1 MGEIFIMQRPSAS
14 FKTLIRL
21 AALQPVRYLAGAS
34 QAADTVVN
42 WIAIDLEAARQ
53 GDVLLVAAG
62 EASDALLVRMRKGGL
77 VGLLLFGGGNNA
89 EWASTADFPVIEL
102 PDLMPFEETYRLL
115 LTVLIDQQARIMEM
129 RSTISA
135 QLDRL
140 VADGEGFR
148 GLVRAMAEISGRGV
162 VVQDKRLNIL
172 SAAPS
177 AALSEIWD
185 ALGTELQEYSKLPE
199 VLRDRKQ
206 AGKSPVFLHQSLPGG
221 LVRLVTPINVGGVAR
236 GYLSLVG
243 LEGDLDDLDQVVA
256 DQGALVCAVQMSRS
270 KAVREA
276 EKRLRSDLLN
286 ALLQETL
293 SARDAELW
301 AETMGL
307 DLTLAHVP
315 LRFTWHADTHLS
327 LRRLETLVNGEVAR
341 LGRTVIV
348 SPMGSEVICFCQV
361 PDGPGLPELAME
373 LGQNVLSRA
382 REESDEGLVLC
393 GLGPP
398 AGDLTAWGISFRQA
412 GQALEMARRLS
423 ADRPLYFPALSV
435 YRLLLQIEHTPELID
450 FEREILGSLLAYETG
465 PELIRT
471 LRSYFEHNGNLSQ
484 TAEALYIH
492 RNSLL
497 YRMDR
502 IAEISG
508 LDLANPETR
517 LAVQLA
523 LHIHQM
529 RNAGG

>member
-1 MGEIFIMQRPSAS
+1 
-14 FKTLIRL
+14 
-21 AALQPVRYLAGAS
+21 
-34 QAADTVVN
+34 
-42 WIAIDLEAARQ
+42 
-53 GDVLLVAAG
+53 
-62 EASDALLVRMRKGGL
+62 
-77 VGLLLFGGGNNA
+77 
-89 EWASTADFPVIEL
+89 
-102 PDLMPFEETYRLL
+102 
-115 LTVLIDQQARIMEM
+115 
-129 RSTISA
+129 
-135 QLDRL
+135 
-140 VADGEGFR
+140 
-148 GLVRAMAEISGRGV
+148 
-162 VVQDKRLNIL
+162 
-172 SAAPS
+172 
-177 AALSEIWD
+177 
-185 ALGTELQEYSKLPE
+185 
-199 VLRDRKQ
+199 
-206 AGKSPVFLHQSLPGG
+206 
-221 LVRLVTPINVGGVAR
+221 LVTPINVGGVAR

-256 DQGALVCAVQMSRS
+256 DQGALACAVQMSRS

-286 ALLQETL
+286 ALLQDTL

-315 LRFTWHADTHLS
+315 LRFAWHIDSNLS

-348 SPMGSEVICFCQV
+348 STMGSEVICFCQV
-361 PDGPGLPELAME
+361 PLRPGLPELAME
-373 LGQNVLSRA
+373 LGQNVLNRS
-382 REESDEGLVLC
+382 REEAGEGVVLC
-393 GLGPP
+393 GLGPG
-398 AGDLTAWGISFRQA
+398 AADLNAWGTSFRQA

-465 PELIRT
+465 QELLRT

-484 TAEALYIH
+484 TAEALFIH

-529 RNAGG
+529 RSAGR

>member
-1 MGEIFIMQRPSAS
+1 MQRPSAS
-14 FKTLIRL
+14 LKTLIRL
-21 AALQPVRYLAGAS
+21 AALKPVRYLTGAG
-34 QAADTVVN
+34 QAAETVVY
-42 WIAIDLEAARQ
+42 WIVTDLETGRP
-53 GDVLLVAAG
+53 GDVLLIPAAR
-62 EASDALLVRMRKGGL
+62 AAKNLLAKMKAKEM
-77 VGLLLFGGGNNA
+77 VGLLLHGSGFQAGWAVSAGFPILEVPA
-89 EWASTADFPVIEL
+89 E
-102 PDLMPFEETYRLL
+102 PDLDETHRLL
-115 LTVLIDQQARIMEM
+115 LTVLIDQQARMMEM
-129 RSTISA
+129 RSRISA

-140 VADGEGFR
+140 VADGEGYP
-148 GLVRAMAEISGRGV
+148 GLVRAIAELSGRGV

-172 SAAPS
+172 SATPS
-177 AALSEIWD
+177 PTLLEVWET
-185 ALGTELQEYSKLPE
+185 LGTELQEFGQLPE

-206 AGKSPVFLHQSLPGG
+206 VGKSPVFLHQALPGD
-221 LVRLVTPINVGGVAR
+221 LMRLVTPINVGGVAR

-243 LEGDLDDLDQVVA
+243 QDGDLDDLDQVIA
-256 DQGALVCAVQMSRS
+256 DQGALAVAVQMSRS

-286 ALLQETL
+286 ALLQDTL

-307 DLTLAHVP
+307 DLTQAHVP
-315 LRFTWHADTHLS
+315 LRFAWHAESNLS

-348 SPMGSEVICFCQV
+348 SLMGSEVICFCQV
-361 PDGPGLPELAME
+361 PPGPGVPELAME
-373 LGQNVLSRA
+373 LGQNVLKRA
-382 REESDEGLVLC
+382 GEEPQEGVVLC
-393 GLGPP
+393 GLGP
-398 AGDLTAWGISFRQA
+398 AAEDLNAWGVSFRQA

-465 PELIRT
+465 SELIRT
-471 LRSYFEHNGNLSQ
+471 LQAYFEHNGNLSQ
-484 TAEALYIH
+484 TAESLYIH

-497 YRMDR
+497 YRMER

-508 LDLANPETR
+508 LDLGNSETR

-529 RNAGG
+529 RSAGG